1 MIFCSWLQTLQI
13 VTSCVKNA
21 FRVRTSRRSDQR
33 NKLVGPSTVS
43 TYLGILIDTENM
55 QIRLPPEKLE
65 SLKNLLATWS
75 SKVKCKKRE
84 LLSLIGKLSFACKVV
99 KPGRMF
105 LCRLIKL
112 STTVTSLDQYIC
124 IDEAAREDILLWVQF
139 IWEWNGVSI
148 ILDNPNN
155 RRLPLFTDNS
165 NVGLGGI
172 LDQIVFCW
180 HGQSPI
186 QIFILI

>member
-1 MIFCSWLQTLQI
+1 M
-13 VTSCVKNA
+13 
-21 FRVRTSRRSDQR
+21 RTSRRSDQR

-55 QIRLPPEKLE
+55 QIRLPLEKLE

-105 LCRLIKL
+105 LRRLIKL
-112 STTVTSLDQYIC
+112 STTVTSLDHYIC
-124 IDEAAREDILLWVQF
+124 IDEAAREDILWWVQF
-139 IWEWNGVSI
+139 ISEWNGVSI

-155 RRLPLFTDNS
+155 RRLRLFSDAS
-165 NVGLGGI
+165 KVGLGGYFRSNWFS
-172 LDQIVFCW
+172 LAW
-180 HGQSPI
+180 PI
-186 QIFILI
+186 SHANLHIKAKKN

>member
-105 LCRLIKL
+105 LRRLIKL
-112 STTVTSLDQYIC
+112 STTVTSLDHYIC
-124 IDEAAREDILLWVQF
+124 IDEAAREDILWWVQF
-139 IWEWNGVSI
+139 ISEWNGVSI

-155 RRLPLFTDNS
+155 RRLRLVYRCVEPRA
-165 NVGLGGI
+165 GR
-172 LDQIVFCW
+172 
-180 HGQSPI
+180 
-186 QIFILI
+186 IF